1 RRYQRLTAVLE
12 PARPPGELPAGV
24 GPELLEQLAFRSQ
37 LRYLFRRAL
46 TMLDAA
52 AAEAGLTPLGYHA
65 VLVLGGAGLE
75 GVQEQELVEQLASSR
90 AHISVLS
97 RSLLEAGLISRSPWP
112 TDRRRIVLSLT
123 EKGWEVVAQIAARHR
138 ERMRELV
145 DGWDPSAFEQ
155 ILERIMDVYLG
166 LAGRV
171 RVERLEPAPERG

>member
-1 RRYQRLTAVLE
+1 VSE
-12 PARPPGELPAGV
+12 PSASASATTPTGV

-37 LRYLFRRAL
+37 LRYVFRRAL

-75 GVQEQELVEQLASSR
+75 GVPEQELVEQLASSR

-97 RSLLEAGLISRSPWP
+97 RSLLEAGLINRTPLPS
-112 TDRRRIVLSLT
+112 DHRRIVLSLT
-123 EKGWEVVAQIAARHR
+123 DRGWTVVAKIAERHR

-145 DGWDPSAFEQ
+145 EGWDPSAFEQ
-155 ILERIMDVYLG
+155 VLERIMDVYLG
-166 LAGRV
+166 LEGRV
-171 RVERLEPAPERG
+171 RVERLEPIPDRR

>member
-1 RRYQRLTAVLE
+1 MRDPSASA
-12 PARPPGELPAGV
+12 PAPTPPGV

-65 VLVLGGAGLE
+65 VLVLGGAGLD
-75 GVQEQELVEQLASSR
+75 GVPEQELVEQLASSR

-97 RSLLEAGLISRSPWP
+97 RSLLEAGLITRTPLPS
-112 TDRRRIVLSLT
+112 DRRRIVLSLT
-123 EKGWEVVAQIAARHR
+123 DQGWAVVAQIAQRHR

-155 ILERIMDVYLG
+155 VLERIMDVYLG
-166 LAGRV
+166 LEGRV
-171 RVERLEPAPERG
+171 RVERLEPVPDRT

>member
-1 RRYQRLTAVLE
+1 LTVVTDPFAS
-12 PARPPGELPAGV
+12 PSAATPPGV

-37 LRYLFRRAL
+37 LRYIFRRAL

-75 GVQEQELVEQLASSR
+75 GVPEQELVEQLASSR

-97 RSLLEAGLISRSPWP
+97 RSLLEAGLIKRAPLPS
-112 TDRRRIVLSLT
+112 DHRRIVLSLT
-123 EKGWEVVAQIAARHR
+123 DKGWAVVAKIAQRHR

-155 ILERIMDVYLG
+155 VLERIMDVYLG
-166 LAGRV
+166 LDGRV
-171 RVERLEPAPERG
+171 RVERLEPVADRG

>member
-1 RRYQRLTAVLE
+1 VPEPPRLPVPTE
-12 PARPPGELPAGV
+12 MPPGV

-52 AAEAGLTPLGYHA
+52 ASEAGLTPLGYHA

-97 RSLLEAGLISRSPWP
+97 RSLLEGGLISRAPWP
-112 TDRRRIVLSLT
+112 SDRRRIVLSLT
-123 EKGWEVVAQIAARHR
+123 DKGWGVVAQIAERHR

-145 DGWDPSAFEQ
+145 DGWDPQAFEQ

-166 LAGRV
+166 LEGRV
-171 RVERLEPAPERG
+171 RVERLEPATKRR